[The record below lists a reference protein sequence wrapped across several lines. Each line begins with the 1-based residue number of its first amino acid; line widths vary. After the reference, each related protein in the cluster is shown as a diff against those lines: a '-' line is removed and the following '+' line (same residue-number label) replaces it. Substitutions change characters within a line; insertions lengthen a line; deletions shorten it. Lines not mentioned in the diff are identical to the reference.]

1 MSAGFAKCERV
12 YELRS
17 GPTED
22 MEDAHGYATAND
34 TFPDGAHACA
44 GDCYGC
50 GSSSQ
55 GCSGRSSRIWKTV
68 RTASNVRF
76 GQSTNRIHPIKELH
90 DEALKY
96 FEKQALLL
104 ERNVQKL
111 VRTQKEI
118 DRLTSVI
125 SAMEQSKYNELKF
138 IYPPGTSPF
147 KAPSDVAEMNEAL
160 QESLEG
166 GYVLSFTI
174 PKGRNAMNISHHA
187 SNTFIQKA
195 TLQAQ
200 NAHLASVKTLSS
212 KQVLL
217 ASCASLKFKQQEWPD
232 LGLED
237 VERQGVDLK
246 AAEYHAL
253 EICRKMKDKVRQ
265 KAAVEE
271 KKKDDDLKKKEE
283 VSKKKKKNE
292 DEKPAN
298 LLVSVVRQV
307 IKEEQ
312 SDSSMGVETDNK
324 EGFKDIVKAADDF
337 ATKVGSGKG
346 VDKDK
351 IHKGKGKGNS
361 LKKETSQIKSK
372 SKGNPKGNPKGKR
385 GKSTQSNKTD
395 GKGPKKVLSPGKTWW
410 KNTGKG

>member
-1 MSAGFAKCERV
+1 MHRLAASAA
-12 YELRS
+12 
-17 GPTED
+17 
-22 MEDAHGYATAND
+22 
-34 TFPDGAHACA
+34 
-44 GDCYGC
+44 
-50 GSSSQ
+50 GSSSSLCLPGLPSASVSTNFAQ
-55 GCSGRSSRIWKTV
+55 GQQKTWKMLMDMQQQMIPFQTGLMRALETATVAAAAARGAADAAQGSGRPSGPPQTSDLARAQTGSI
-68 RTASNVRF
+68 
-76 GQSTNRIHPIKELH
+76 QSKSLH

-283 VSKKKKKNE
+283 VSKKKK
-292 DEKPAN
+292 
-298 LLVSVVRQV
+298 
-307 IKEEQ
+307 
-312 SDSSMGVETDNK
+312 
-324 EGFKDIVKAADDF
+324 
-337 ATKVGSGKG
+337 
-346 VDKDK
+346 
-351 IHKGKGKGNS
+351 
-361 LKKETSQIKSK
+361 
-372 SKGNPKGNPKGKR
+372 R
-385 GKSTQSNKTD
+385 G
-395 GKGPKKVLSPGKTWW
+395 
-410 KNTGKG
+410 